1 MRPRSVLF
9 APLVALLL
17 AVPACGSDAPAAAT
31 AFDRLVAAAT
41 PGMWRGTGPETV
53 EVFVCRV
60 PATTVSPVYAGQ
72 PLRIPMSPATL
83 AALFQQQV
91 ARYYDR
97 ISHGAY
103 APRFVAGSDVE
114 LQNADGPA
122 QCADRAIAAAS
133 PDADVVL
140 AVADAEHAPDEHGGL
155 GSAGEPVVADAT
167 VGTSRRYAYVGAS
180 DFDRSLWADDPPMD
194 LVEHELGHTLGWQHS
209 GIGADDEY
217 LSGLDVMSNS
227 AAPRD
232 VDPTRRDAPDT
243 IAVQRVVAGW
253 IPTAEVQQV
262 TAAATIPLT
271 PSTGKAVRKLTRLAV
286 LPVDQHTF
294 LTVELIAADGLDAH
308 LPADGVAVHRVR
320 IGGDG
325 LPTTIDPLVGSAPF
339 TTLLAEGDTFTSA
352 GWTLR
357 VNAGWTVDARPLGA

>member
-1 MRPRSVLF
+1 ML
-9 APLVALLL
+9 ALS
-17 AVPACGSDAPAAAT
+17 ACGSDAPSPAT

-53 EVFVCRV
+53 QVFVCRV
-60 PATTVSPVYAGQ
+60 PATTVSSVYAGQ

-97 ISHGAY
+97 VSLGAY
-103 APRFVAGSDVE
+103 APRFVAGSDVS
-114 LQNADGPA
+114 LQNTDGPNE
-122 QCADRAIAAAS
+122 CAEQAIDAAS
-133 PDADVVL
+133 PDADVVV
-140 AVADAEHAPDEHGGL
+140 AVADAEHAADEHGGQ
-155 GSAGEPVVADAT
+155 GSAGEAVAPDST
-167 VGTSRRYAYVGAS
+167 VRTSRRYAYVGAS
-180 DFDRSLWADDPPMD
+180 DFDRAIWADNPPMD

-209 GIGADDEY
+209 GIGTGDEY

-232 VDPTRRDAPDT
+232 VDPTRRDAPNT
-243 IAVQRVVAGW
+243 IAVQRLVAGW
-253 IPTAEVQQV
+253 IPSAEVQQV
-262 TAAATIPLT
+262 TAATTVALA

-286 LPVDQHTF
+286 LPVDEHTF
-294 LTVELIAADGLDAH
+294 LTVELLTADGLDAH

-325 LPTTIDPLVGSAPF
+325 LPTTIDPLVGAAPF
-339 TTLLAEGDTFTSA
+339 TSLLAEGDTFSFA

-357 VNAGWTVDARPLGA
+357 VNTDWTVDVQPLGA